1 MITFTN
7 YDKFEKSLVEILKDL
22 EKQADSIISK
32 NSKDEYSTDYN
43 IYEENGYKHYE
54 FMLPGFEKEEI
65 KVEISNKNEII
76 ITTSKKKNTRQYLEK
91 NVKDSKMFK
100 IELHSELINDNI
112 KTIFKDGVLTLSF
125 KAQNNPKII
134 KIN

>member
-7 YDKFEKSLVEILKDL
+7 YDKIEKSFVEILKDL
-22 EKQADSIISK
+22 EKQANSIISK

-54 FMLPGFEKEEI
+54 FMLSGFEKEDI
-65 KVEISNKNEII
+65 RVEISNKNEIV
-76 ITTSKKKNTRQYLEK
+76 ITTSKKKLDRQYLEK
-91 NVKDSKMFK
+91 NVKDSKLFK

-134 KIN
+134 KID